1 MHVAYDVLMI
11 GENNYNVFK
20 IEWQK
25 CKKNDKQ
32 KKLILKYYIF
42 LRLTSIEH
50 NNNPFANYMVM
61 DHFTCFEEYFLN
73 YKIIME

>member
-32 KKLILKYYIF
+32 KKDWF
-42 LRLTSIEH
+42 
-50 NNNPFANYMVM
+50 
-61 DHFTCFEEYFLN
+61 
-73 YKIIME
+73 